1 MSDLRTCMGISSIK
15 DVIRYNCLRWFVHLS
30 RMDEEK
36 WPRKILN
43 FKVNGRYPQGHLK
56 KKWFDNIRSDLNKL
70 RLSASLAQD
79 HVKYRNA
86 IKPF

>member
-1 MSDLRTCMGISSIK
+1 
-15 DVIRYNCLRWFVHLS
+15 
-30 RMDEEK
+30 MDEEK

-86 IKPF
+86 IKPFWHVTDSNPRCQGKEGR